1 MVDNDM
7 KDNKMNKKEKIINY
21 ALNILIGLF
30 SIVLVV
36 SVYNTI
42 QIRIFKNDCSNFFG
56 YSIFEVQTNSM
67 AEYINSNDWIIV
79 KKTDKIKL
87 DDVVTFK
94 EDNEFITHRV
104 IEKYNGTYITKGD
117 ANNSKDDPIDQSQII
132 GKVVKVLPG
141 FGIIRKTLFN
151 KEVLFVLIVTLL
163 VINMM
168 YKKKNTDIK
177 ELVEEEE
184 NDNTDSHEETKEI
197 NTLEKIENNI
207 KLIDED
213 PDNIDIN
220 DFINKRMEEE
230 KETEEFVET
239 KNEEEMDTSFDDN
252 YIKVIKEEELVKE
265 EVSEE
270 VDTNEETTEENVTNM
285 ESKEEEFVELDDD
298 ILTIDTN
305 KLEEEKLETEEN
317 EKIIAE
323 VEAKIEAKKAEKEAK
338 LKAIEEEKERK
349 RIEKELLN
357 QPEQLTQITLERLQE
372 KRKGKKS
379 KNIIDKIMYV
389 KKEQLNEFIDL
400 VNDEDKL
407 LVNEF
412 TIKNELT
419 KAYIDAKFYNEGNN
433 KKKDDLSRIK
443 EYIYQIADNLNS
455 EYKGQD
461 TKYSLKVEKYKNI
474 FELILTLECSDLS
487 GMQSADIRRFYIR
500 TITEYGKDKNWEI
513 NKIEDIESKY
523 RIIQKKYIGVIEFL
537 MKNLDT
543 KMFTLEFNELKKEK
557 NSYGL
562 FLKHNIDFDKIYSED
577 VINDT
582 YSNGIIAEDK
592 MIVLINLLLIQLI
605 KDMLLGKFNNKYIL
619 NLPGSI
625 YSKKNKF
632 DNVLKMLSD
641 KYAMS
646 NVIFLIDYEKLLK
659 NKEIVKECRK
669 NGYKFALI
677 FNKDLSDTK
686 GFKSNISLVDKIYID
701 KDNIKETKFDELIPK
716 DFNVIYEDMTNKV
729 GDLDEEVSS

>member
-56 YSIFEVQTNSM
+56 YSVFEVQTNSM

-117 ANNSKDDPIDQSQII
+117 ANNSKDEPIDQSQII

-151 KEVLFVLIVTLL
+151 KEVLFVLIITLL

-177 ELVEEEE
+177 ELVEEE
-184 NDNTDSHEETKEI
+184 NDNTDSIEDVKEI

-213 PDNIDIN
+213 PNNIDIN

-230 KETEEFVET
+230 KETEEVVES

-252 YIKVIKEEELVKE
+252 YVKVINEEELEKE
-265 EVSEE
+265 KVIEE
-270 VDTNEETTEENVTNM
+270 PETKKELIEEIENNI
-285 ESKEEEFVELDDD
+285 ESKDEEFVELDDD
-298 ILTIDTN
+298 ILTIDTD
-305 KLEEEKLETEEN
+305 KLEQEKLETEEN

-323 VEAKIEAKKAEKEAK
+323 EEAKIEAKKAEKEAK

-389 KKEQLNEFIDL
+389 KTEQLNEFIDL

-419 KAYIDAKFYNEGNN
+419 KAYIDAKFYNEGNS

-443 EYIYQIADNLNS
+443 DYIYQIADNLNS

-487 GMQSADIRRFYIR
+487 GMQNADIRRFYIR

-523 RIIQKKYIGVIEFL
+523 RIIKKKYIGVIEFL

-543 KMFTLEFNELKKEK
+543 KMFTLEFNALKKEK
-557 NSYGL
+557 NCYGL
-562 FLKHNIDFDKIYSED
+562 FLKHNIDFDKVYSED
-577 VINDT
+577 AINDT

-605 KDMLLGKFNNKYIL
+605 KDMILGKFDNKYIL

-641 KYAMS
+641 KYAMN
-646 NVIFLIDYEKLLK
+646 NVIFLIDYDDLLK
-659 NKEIVKECRK
+659 NKEIIKECRK

-686 GFKSNISLVDKIYID
+686 GFKTNISLVDKIYID
-701 KDNIKETKFDELIPK
+701 KDNIKETKFNELIPK
-716 DFNVIYEDMTNKV
+716 DFDVIYEDMTNKV

>member
-230 KETEEFVET
+230 KETEEVVET

-252 YIKVIKEEELVKE
+252 YVKVIKEDELVKE

-270 VDTNEETTEENVTNM
+270 VRTNEETTEENVTNM
-285 ESKEEEFVELDDD
+285 ETKEEEFVELDDD

-323 VEAKIEAKKAEKEAK
+323 EEAKIEAKKAEKEAK

-625 YSKKNKF
+625 YTKKNKF

-646 NVIFLIDYEKLLK
+646 NVIFLIDYENLLK

-686 GFKSNISLVDKIYID
+686 GFKNNISLVDKIYID